1 MIDTKKSINLFV
13 VYAPEDELLKEKLV
27 EHLSILRHQGL
38 ISVFDEGNINAGEDW
53 QQRKTELL
61 NNAHLI
67 LLLISSDLLASDNL
81 YNEDVVKSLQR
92 HNKGEA
98 CVVPILLRDCVWK
111 TSIFANLKSLPKNG
125 K

>member
-1 MIDTKKSINLFV
+1 MFASKKCSNLV
-13 VYAPEDELLKEKLV
+13 ASHAPADALLKEKLV

-92 HNKGEA
+92 HNKG
-98 CVVPILLRDCVWK
+98 
-111 TSIFANLKSLPKNG
+111 
-125 K
+125 